1 MVEGEGFEPSKA
13 EPSDLQSD
21 PFDRSGTP
29 PLRYK
34 SAIMICLAECVNKLK
49 QKHYTKGMLV
59 PAQSAVSALDA
70 FLTRPLATTLARHE
84 TVSPHAT
91 ALAQFHAAAAEVPAY
106 RDFLQKQAIDP
117 TKVQDFA
124 AFQALPL
131 MTKANYMRA
140 YPLPARCRHGRLA
153 DCEMVAVS
161 SGSTGASMFW
171 PRSLAHELDVTTR
184 FEQVFD
190 GSFNAMQ
197 HTTLVVIC
205 FALGTWVGG
214 MYTTACCRYL
224 AQKGYALS
232 VVTPGNNKAEIYR
245 VVTELAGYFDQTVL
259 IGYPPFIKDV
269 IDTGIAQDIE
279 WSRHSIKMM
288 FAGEVFSEEW
298 RSLVCNRV
306 GADNPAYDTASLYG
320 TADAGVLGNET
331 PLSITLRRFFA
342 NTPEAARALFGESRL
357 PTLLQYDPLSR
368 FFEVHE
374 GTLVVTGDNG
384 VPLLRYHIADQ
395 GGIISYAAM
404 LDFMR
409 EWPLPAEAEA
419 LLFANNCHL
428 PFVYLFGRADFTVSY
443 FGANI
448 YPENITVG
456 LEQPEITEWVTG
468 KFVLEVKENADQNKR
483 LCVTVE
489 LLPNVDDTTER
500 RTAIAASI
508 HAQLLRLNSEFA
520 HYVPAEYQQPEIFLL
535 PAGDASYFPV
545 GVKHR
550 YTRKTS

>member
-1 MVEGEGFEPSKA
+1 MEGEGFEPSKA

-21 PFDRSGTP
+21 PFNRSGTP

-49 QKHYTKGMLV
+49 QKHYTKTM
-59 PAQSAVSALDA
+59 PIPSQSAASALDA
-70 FLTRPLATTLARHE
+70 FLTCPLATTLARHE
-84 TVSPHAT
+84 TQSPHTT
-91 ALAQFHAAAAEVPAY
+91 ALARFHAAVAEVPAY
-106 RDFLQKQAIDP
+106 RDFLQKKHIDP
-117 TKVQDFA
+117 AEVQDFA

-131 MTKANYMRA
+131 MTKANYMRT
-140 YPLPARCRHGRLA
+140 YPLPARCRHGRLS
-153 DCEMVAVS
+153 DCEMIAVS
-161 SGSTGASMFW
+161 SGSTGAPMFW
-171 PRSLAHELDVTTR
+171 PRSLEHELDVTTR
-184 FEQVFD
+184 FEQIFD
-190 GSFNAMQ
+190 GSFNARQ
-197 HTTLVVIC
+197 RTTLVVIC

-224 AQKGYALS
+224 AQKGYALT

-245 VVTELAGYFDQTVL
+245 AVTELAVYFDQTVL

-269 IDTGIAQDIE
+269 LDTGIAQGVE
-279 WSRHSIKMM
+279 WSHHSIKMM

-298 RSLVCNRV
+298 RSLVCNRA
-306 GADNPAYDTASLYG
+306 GAGNPAYDTASLYG

-368 FFEVHE
+368 FFEVHD
-374 GTLVVTGDNG
+374 GTLVVTGDSG
-384 VPLLRYHIADQ
+384 VPLLRYNIGDQ

-409 EWPLPAEAEA
+409 EWPLAADTEAILHTSTA
-419 LLFANNCHL
+419 HL

-456 LEQPEITEWVTG
+456 LEQPEITGWTTG
-468 KFVLEVKENADQNKR
+468 KFVLEVKELADQNKR

-489 LLPNVDDTTER
+489 LLQNVDDTAER
-500 RTAIAASI
+500 RAALAASI

-520 HYVPAEYQQPEIFLL
+520 HYVPAEYQHPEIILL
-535 PAGDASYFPV
+535 PVGDANYFPV

-550 YTRKTS
+550 YTRKQS